1 MDYAAGIQLLWIQ
14 LTTATIL
21 HKGASYK
28 ISYSIVKVYYLPMF
42 FILKLKMKE
51 YSYEVTR

>member
-42 FILKLKMKE
+42 STQIKDEGVFL
-51 YSYEVTR
+51 